1 VSRPTAWIVDVDGTL
16 ALPTQRN
23 PYDWRRASDD
33 LPNIP
38 VIITI
43 QSLAMHPSVD
53 SILAISGRE
62 ENARTITEQ
71 WLSRFGIPCEE
82 LFMRTNGDYRPDE
95 IIKEEIY
102 ANQIR
107 NRYSVAA
114 VIDDRDR
121 VVRMWRRN
129 GLVCFQVADG
139 NF

>member
-1 VSRPTAWIVDVDGTL
+1 MSRPTAWIVDVDGTL
-16 ALPTQRN
+16 ALPTQRS
-23 PYDWRRASDD
+23 PYDWRRAGDD

-62 ENARTITEQ
+62 EKARTITEQ
-71 WLSRFGIPCEE
+71 WLSRFDIPCQE
-82 LFMRTNGDYRPDE
+82 LFMRANDDYRPDE

-107 NRYSVAA
+107 NRFDVAA

-129 GLVCFQVADG
+129 GLVCFQVDDG
-139 NF
+139 IF